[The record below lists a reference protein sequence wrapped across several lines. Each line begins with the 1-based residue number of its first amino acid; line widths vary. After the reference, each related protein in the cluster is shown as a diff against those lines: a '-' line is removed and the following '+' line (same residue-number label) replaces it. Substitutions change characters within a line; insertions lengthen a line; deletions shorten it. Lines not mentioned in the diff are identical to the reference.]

1 MPLGGRQ
8 EELTTAVTAVRCL
21 IQLGH
26 TLDRALDLALSET
39 NSDLR
44 DEVARRIRQHES
56 GAITFR
62 RTSVLTR
69 QGGRRPWFGQYDPAS
84 GYHWPRLRSW
94 LLTGGRFDTA
104 TVESLDDAS
113 DRVLEHLED
122 PRPDGPETFRVQ
134 GLVLGR
140 VQSGKTANYTA
151 VIAKAVDA
159 GYRFVI
165 VLAGVHNSLRQQT
178 QQRLTD
184 ELGLEGSQ
192 GVGEPEAGKH
202 WISLTTNSYDGD
214 FRSGTV
220 DANVLQGSSIVIAV
234 VKKNTSVLKR
244 LLQWT
249 SRRPTLVKLPVLIID
264 DEADN
269 ASINTRGNRP
279 PSELV
284 DIAIEDADETLEED
298 LSPSTINRLIRQLI
312 SGFETVSYIAYTAT
326 PFANVLIDPDAT
338 DTEVADDLYPGDF
351 IISLPTP
358 SNYVGPQRLFGVYPS
373 ADETDWEPSE
383 ELDIVRIVS
392 DLDSFLI
399 SEASLPPSLRLAL
412 TDFILAAAAKESRLG
427 PGWATLLVH
436 TTHRINEQ
444 NALGG
449 HIAEEITRIRAS
461 WRYGEPSD
469 RRIFAQRWETEFLPY
484 LSSHDDA
491 PEMTSPRNSHSIK
504 APISFENIE
513 SSIDRIFRRG
523 IRTVVLN
530 SSSEDELEYRNVQS
544 GIVVVIGGNRL
555 SRGLTLE
562 GLLSSYFVRNSHN
575 YDTLLQM
582 GRWFGYR
589 DAYIDL
595 TRLWTTC
602 TIYSHFRHLALVEE
616 DLRDQ
621 IAAYEE
627 MGRTPR
633 DFAPLILAHP
643 DLGVTAPNRI
653 GAGREYKI
661 SYAGQLVQSV
671 RFELD
676 NATWL
681 EDNLS
686 ATTDFISHLGRPSR
700 PDLERPDRKPHWN
713 NIDWRLVVDYL
724 RHFSSPLEANSFHP
738 DDLAEYISGQAESH
752 AELTSW
758 WISIRARERFDT
770 ALGSVD
776 LAGDVGSVNA
786 ISRTRLTADP
796 MSVGVLTTPA
806 HPSGSH
812 RTGEE
817 TIGLTD
823 GQIEEARRSFSDSLY
838 QRYGTTLRRQRSP
851 NQGLLC
857 IFPISAHSSPSE
869 RSRTRRRLDPA
880 GGVPVIGLSVVFPFS
895 TTASSSNYV
904 GGPTADPTLR

>member
-1 MPLGGRQ
+1 MPLDGRQ
-8 EELTTAVTAVRCL
+8 EELETAVTAVRSL

-26 TLDRALDLALSET
+26 TLDNALDLALSQT
-39 NSDLR
+39 SGGLR
-44 DEVARRIRQHES
+44 DEVARQIEQHEP

-62 RTSVLTR
+62 RTSVLST

-94 LLTGGRFDTA
+94 LLTAGRFDST

-113 DRVLEHLED
+113 DSVLEHLED
-122 PRPDGPETFRVQ
+122 PRPSGPDSFRVQ

-192 GVGEPEAGKH
+192 GVGEPEAGRH
-202 WISLTTNSYDGD
+202 WISLTTSSYDGD

-220 DANVLQGSSIVIAV
+220 GANVLQGSSTVIAI
-234 VKKNTSVLKR
+234 VKKNASVLKR
-244 LLQWT
+244 LLNWID
-249 SRRPTLVKLPVLIID
+249 RRPKPVKLPVLIID

-284 DIAIEDADETLEED
+284 DIAIEDADDTLEED

-312 SGFETVSYIAYTAT
+312 AGFETASYVAYTAT
-326 PFANVLIDPDAT
+326 PFANVLIDPNAT
-338 DTEVADDLYPGDF
+338 DMEVADDLYPRDF

-358 SNYVGPQRLFGVYPS
+358 SNYIGPQRLFGTYSGVDDP
-373 ADETDWEPSE
+373 DWEPSE
-383 ELDIVRIVS
+383 ELDVVRIVS
-392 DLDSFLI
+392 EVDSFLI
-399 SEASLPPSLRLAL
+399 SETSLTDSLRHAL
-412 TDFILAAAAKESRLG
+412 MDFVLAAAAKESRLG
-427 PGWATLLVH
+427 SGWATMLIH

-444 NALGG
+444 NTLGRK
-449 HIAEEITRIRAS
+449 IAEEITRIRAS
-461 WRYGEPSD
+461 WRYGEPAD
-469 RRIFAQRWETEFLPY
+469 RRTFAQRWETEFLSH
-484 LSSHDDA
+484 LSSYDDVA
-491 PEMTSPRNSHSIK
+491 EATSLRNLHPTKTSTSL
-504 APISFENIE
+504 ENIK
-513 SSIDRIFRRG
+513 SSIDRIFRQG

-530 SSSEDELEYRNVQS
+530 SSSEDELEYRNVRS
-544 GIVVVIGGNRL
+544 GTVVVIGGNRL

-562 GLLSSYFVRNSHN
+562 GLLSSYFVRSSHN

-589 DAYIDL
+589 DTYVDL
-595 TRLWTTC
+595 TRLWTTSV
-602 TIYSHFRHLALVEE
+602 IYSHFRHLALVEE

-621 IAAYEE
+621 IAAYDE

-633 DFAPLILAHP
+633 EFAPLILAHP

-676 NATWL
+676 NETWL
-681 EDNLS
+681 EENLS
-686 ATTDFISHLGRPSR
+686 ETTDLISRLGHPSS
-700 PDLERPDRKPHWN
+700 PDRGPLDSKPHWDEV
-713 NIDWRLVVDYL
+713 DWRLVVEYL
-724 RHFSSPLEANSFHP
+724 RHFRSPLEANSFHP

-758 WISIRARERFDT
+758 WISIRARERFDA

-786 ISRTRLTADP
+786 ISRTRLRADP
-796 MSVGVLTTPA
+796 KSVGVLTTPA
-806 HPSGSH
+806 HPSGSY

-823 GQIEEARRSFSDSLY
+823 GQIEEARRSFSDNLY
-838 QRYGTTLRRQRSP
+838 QSYGTALRRQRSP
-851 NQGLLC
+851 SQGLLC

-869 RSRTRRRLDPA
+869 KSRTRRRLKPA
-880 GGVPVIGLSVVFPFS
+880 GGVPVIGLAVVLPFS
-895 TTASSSNYV
+895 TTASSNDYV

>member
-1 MPLGGRQ
+1 MPLDGRQ
-8 EELTTAVTAVRCL
+8 EGLETAVTAVRSL
-21 IQLGH
+21 MQLGH
-26 TLDRALDLALSET
+26 TLDRALDLALSEAT
-39 NSDLR
+39 SELR
-44 DEVARRIRQHES
+44 DEIAGRMAQYQS
-56 GAITFR
+56 KAITFR
-62 RTSVLTR
+62 RTSVLSR
-69 QGGRRPWFGQYDPAS
+69 HGGRRPWFGQYDPAS

-113 DRVLEHLED
+113 DRVLEYLED
-122 PRPDGPETFRVQ
+122 PRPTGPDNFRVQ

-140 VQSGKTANYTA
+140 IQSGKTANYTA

-192 GVGEPEAGKH
+192 GIGEPDPGKH

-220 DANVLQGSSIVIAV
+220 DANVLQGSSTVIAV
-234 VKKNTSVLKR
+234 VKKNASVLMR

-249 SRRPTLVKLPVLIID
+249 DRRPRPVKLPVLIID

-279 PSELV
+279 PSEFV
-284 DIAIEDADETLEED
+284 DIGSEDADNTLEED
-298 LSPSTINRLIRQLI
+298 LSPSSINRLIRQLI

-326 PFANVLIDPDAT
+326 PFANVLIDPEAT

-358 SNYVGPQRLFGVYPS
+358 SSYVGPQRLFGVRHS
-373 ADETDWEPSE
+373 LDETDWEPIE
-383 ELDIVRIVS
+383 ELDIVRIVPE
-392 DLDSFLI
+392 LDSFLI
-399 SEASLPPSLRLAL
+399 SETSIPLSLQQAL

-427 PGWATLLVH
+427 LGWATFLIH
-436 TTHRINEQ
+436 TTHRISEQ
-444 NALGG
+444 NTLGRQ
-449 HIAEEITRIRAS
+449 ITEEITRIRAS
-461 WRYGEPSD
+461 WRYGEPAD
-469 RRIFAQRWETEFLPY
+469 RTIFEQRWEDAFRPY
-484 LSSHDDA
+484 LSSDDDTH
-491 PEMTSPRNSHSIK
+491 ERTSLRDSQTIESTT
-504 APISFENIE
+504 SFENIRP
-513 SSIDRIFRRG
+513 SIDRIFRRG

-530 SSSEDELEYRNVQS
+530 SSSDDELEYRNLQS
-544 GIVVVIGGNRL
+544 GTVVVVGGNRL

-562 GLLSSYFVRNSHN
+562 GLLSSYFVRSSHN

-621 IAAYEE
+621 ISAYDE

-643 DLGVTAPNRI
+643 DLGVTAPNRT
-653 GAGREYKI
+653 GAGREYRL

-676 NATWL
+676 DATWL
-681 EDNLS
+681 EGNLS
-686 ATTDFISHLGRPSR
+686 ATRDFISHLGRPSI
-700 PDLERPDRKPHWN
+700 PDPRLVDSNPHWN
-713 NIDWRLVVDYL
+713 EIDWRLVVDYL
-724 RHFSSPLEANSFHP
+724 RHFRSPDEANSFHP
-738 DDLAEYISGQAESH
+738 DKLAEYISGQAGSH
-752 AELTSW
+752 AELTNW
-758 WISIRARERFDT
+758 WISIRARARFRA

-776 LAGDVGSVNA
+776 LAGGVGSVNA
-786 ISRTRLTADP
+786 ISRTRLMADP
-796 MSVGVLTTPA
+796 KSVGVLTTPA
-806 HPSGSH
+806 HPSGYH

-823 GQIEEARRSFSDSLY
+823 DQIEEARRSFSDNLY
-838 QRYGTTLRRQRSP
+838 QSYGTALRRQRSP

-869 RSRTRRRLDPA
+869 RSTTRRRLQPA
-880 GGVPVIGLSVVFPFS
+880 GGVPVIGLAVVLPFS
-895 TTASSSNYV
+895 TTASSSDYV

>member
-1 MPLGGRQ
+1 MPLDGRQ
-8 EELTTAVTAVRCL
+8 EELETAVTAVRSL
-21 IQLGH
+21 MRLGH
-26 TLDRALDLALSET
+26 TLDRAFDLALSET
-39 NSDLR
+39 NSELR
-44 DEVARRIRQHES
+44 EEVTRRIEQYQS

-62 RTSVLTR
+62 RTSVLSR

-122 PRPDGPETFRVQ
+122 PRPDGPDIFRVQ

-192 GVGEPEAGKH
+192 GVGEPDAGKH

-220 DANVLQGSSIVIAV
+220 DANVLQGSSTVIAV
-234 VKKNTSVLKR
+234 VKKNASVLKR

-249 SRRPTLVKLPVLIID
+249 NRRPKPVKLPVLIID

-279 PSELV
+279 PDELV

-338 DTEVADDLYPGDF
+338 DTEVADDLYPVDF

-358 SNYVGPQRLFGVYPS
+358 SNYVGPQRLFGVHPS
-373 ADETDWEPSE
+373 ADETDWEPIE

-399 SEASLPPSLRLAL
+399 SEPSLPPSLRHAL

-427 PGWATLLVH
+427 PGWATLLIH
-436 TTHRINEQ
+436 TTHRISEQ
-444 NALGG
+444 NALGR

-461 WRYGEPSD
+461 WRYGEAAD
-469 RRIFAQRWETEFLPY
+469 RRIFAQRWEAEFLPY
-484 LSSHDDA
+484 LGSHDDA
-491 PEMTSPRNSHSIK
+491 SEMTSLPRSHSIETST
-504 APISFENIE
+504 SFENIKP
-513 SSIDRIFRRG
+513 SIDKIFRQG

-544 GIVVVIGGNRL
+544 GTVVVIGGNRL

-562 GLLSSYFVRNSHN
+562 GLLSSYFVRRSHN

-602 TIYSHFRHLALVEE
+602 AIYSHFRHLALVEE

-621 IAAYEE
+621 IAAYDE

-653 GAGREYKI
+653 GAGREYRI

-676 NATWL
+676 DATWL
-681 EDNLS
+681 EENLR
-686 ATTDFISHLGRPSR
+686 ATTDFISHLGPPSGL
-700 PDLERPDRKPHWN
+700 DLGRSDSKPHWN
-713 NIDWRLVVDYL
+713 EIDWRLVVDYL
-724 RHFSSPLEANSFHP
+724 RHFRSPIEANSFHP
-738 DDLAEYISGQAESH
+738 NDLAEYVSGQAESH

-776 LAGDVGSVNA
+776 LAGDVGNVNA
-786 ISRTRLTADP
+786 ISRTRLVADP
-796 MSVGVLTTPA
+796 QSVGVLTTPA
-806 HPSGSH
+806 HPSGSY

-823 GQIEEARRSFSDSLY
+823 GQIEEARRSFSDNLY
-838 QRYGTTLRRQRSP
+838 QRYGTALRRQRSSD
-851 NQGLLC
+851 QGLLC
-857 IFPISAHSSPSE
+857 IFPISAHSSPKE
-869 RSRTRRRLDPA
+869 RSRTRRPLQPA
-880 GGVPVIGLSVVFPFS
+880 GDIPVIGLAVVLPFS
-895 TTASSSNYV
+895 TTASSSDYV